1 MPDVETAGTLAVPI
15 WLAAAGAAVLAV
27 SLLLAITRAA
37 GVAVISSLFRVGL
50 IAVGVLAVWL
60 YLEQRL
66 DSTTGSNPGTERRS
80 LDDRKA
86 VLMAGAI
93 APSSALSC
101 LDEIAGEAVE
111 SACEKAVFASPEA
124 VAAGVKYVT
133 AQLEL
138 LNDATA
144 YAERGDVSYAVELA
158 PLRTALELDRFGF
171 VAHVL
176 GDQGCTSE
184 RCDAFMRFRDPSKVF
199 ANLRDHTF
207 EDQVK
212 KYIAIWD
219 RPAER
224 AAMPLDSPVALPGA
238 TSPGVEQNCDIPCSK
253 SISPV
258 SITAPEE
265 QPPREAA
272 PESTG
277 MPEPPRPAPEA
288 APQTTTAPPA
298 AAGPPVQSVTPLPP
312 RRPPQVRAPR
322 PHAAIPPQ
330 LPALDVRGTPPP
342 PGAIR

>member
-1 MPDVETAGTLAVPI
+1 MPEVETAGTLAVPI

-37 GVAVISSLFRVGL
+37 GVALISSLFRVGL

-60 YLEQRL
+60 YVEQRW
-66 DSTTGSNPGTERRS
+66 GSATRANPGGERRS
-80 LDDRKA
+80 VDDRKA
-86 VLMAGAI
+86 ALMAGAT

-111 SACEKAVFASPEA
+111 AACEKPVFASPEA

-138 LNDATA
+138 LNDGTA
-144 YAERGDVSYAVELA
+144 YAERGDVSYAAELA
-158 PLRTALELDRFGF
+158 PLRTALERDRFGF

-176 GDQGCTSE
+176 GHQGCTSE
-184 RCDAFMRFRDPSKVF
+184 RCDALMRFRDPAKVL

-207 EDQVK
+207 EEQVK
-212 KYIAIWD
+212 KYTAIWD
-219 RPAER
+219 RPA
-224 AAMPLDSPVALPGA
+224 DHVPVR
-238 TSPGVEQNCDIPCSK
+238 VDCDFPCSK

-258 SITAPEE
+258 SITASEE
-265 QPPREAA
+265 QPLYEAA
-272 PESTG
+272 PESTE

-288 APQTTTAPPA
+288 PPQTTTAPPA
-298 AAGPPVQSVTPLPP
+298 GAEPPVQSVTPLPP

-322 PHAAIPPQ
+322 PRAAIPPQ
-330 LPALDVRGTPPP
+330 LPPLDVRGSPPP
-342 PGAIR
+342 PPAAIR